1 MADFRAALG
10 HALEPAYRVERE
22 VRPVG
27 NCRMFVALEKS
38 AGGGLLVK
46 VLPGALSLAV
56 DSTRFEQEIARL
68 GRRLRHPSLVAP
80 RNAGGVGSFVYHTRT
95 FVEGTTLRAWLARH
109 GELPLR
115 RAVEV
120 LRDVLTALAHAHAD
134 GLAHGDLKPENVLLA
149 DGQALVADTGI
160 LGALVPALTG
170 DGGGAATAALCAA
183 DYLAPERR
191 AGQPAPATRDDMVA
205 VGVLELGVTR
215 VASSIF
221 ARQMTTLARAG
232 WKTLTLDQFAERLRP
247 GYSALRTPHSAFLLT
262 FDDGYASLAE
272 HVYPILADV
281 GFTATTFL
289 ITDHVGRLNTW
300 DVRYTW
306 HRLGHLD
313 WDTIGRWQARGFDF
327 ASHTASHQRL
337 TWLSDAQAGAELEG
351 SRETLRHRLGPEAAR
366 AVDRKSVV

>member
-1 MADFRAALG
+1 MADLRAALG

-56 DSTRFEQEIARL
+56 DSSRFEQEIARL

-80 RNAGGVGSFVYHTRT
+80 RNAGRVGSFVYHTRT

-120 LRDVLTALAHAHAD
+120 LRDVLTALAQAHAD
-134 GLAHGDLKPENVLLA
+134 GVPHGDLKPENVLLA

-170 DGGGAATAALCAA
+170 DGGGAASPLPPLGTTCSPSGCSCTRCSQ
-183 DYLAPERR
+183 DVRP
-191 AGQPAPATRDDMVA
+191 PATRSRSKKSARCRPGSPSWGAA
-205 VGVLELGVTR
+205 VVPR
-215 VASSIF
+215 S
-221 ARQMTTLARAG
+221 RARAG
-232 WKTLTLDQFAERLRP
+232 
-247 GYSALRTPHSAFLLT
+247 RTQGP
-262 FDDGYASLAE
+262 
-272 HVYPILADV
+272 
-281 GFTATTFL
+281 
-289 ITDHVGRLNTW
+289 
-300 DVRYTW
+300 
-306 HRLGHLD
+306 
-313 WDTIGRWQARGFDF
+313 RWQAG
-327 ASHTASHQRL
+327 
-337 TWLSDAQAGAELEG
+337 AGRAG
-351 SRETLRHRLGPEAAR
+351 GGPEAMRR
-366 AVDRKSVV
+366 AECGLRN